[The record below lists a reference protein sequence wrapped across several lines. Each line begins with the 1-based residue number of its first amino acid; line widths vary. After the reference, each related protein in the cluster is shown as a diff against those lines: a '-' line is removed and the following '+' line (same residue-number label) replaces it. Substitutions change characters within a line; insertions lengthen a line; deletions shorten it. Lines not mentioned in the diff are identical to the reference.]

1 MKPRILVLPVSA
13 LIIVAMVVWRY
24 DREPAADSHS
34 LSSETPRL
42 LAPRFALYDQHSQL
56 VKFERYLG
64 RTEILVVFFDDA
76 VPLNEHPLLT
86 RLRRNHAALQASG
99 LQVVAVSQATPH
111 AIRQAEQRA
120 GEAFP
125 FPVLTDI
132 DMQTPIPV
140 PVHRLWGL
148 ADDNSPAV
156 RSGVFHVDRRGMVEY
171 AGAYPAP
178 LDDPQQFLSERIGNT
193 TLQQERPST

>member
-1 MKPRILVLPVSA
+1 MKPRILVLPIAA
-13 LIIVAMVVWRY
+13 LIIAALVVWRY
-24 DREPAADSHS
+24 QRETTVASQPLGADSP
-34 LSSETPRL
+34 LL
-42 LAPRFALYDQHSQL
+42 LAPRFALYDQHSQM

-64 RTEILVVFFDDA
+64 RTEILVVFFDD
-76 VPLNEHPLLT
+76 VTPLDVNPLLS
-86 RLRRNHAALQASG
+86 RLRRDHTALEASG

-120 GEAFP
+120 GEQFP

-148 ADDNSPAV
+148 ADDKSPAV
-156 RSGVFHVDRRGMVEY
+156 RSGVFHVDRRGMV
-171 AGAYPAP
+171 AYDSAFPAP
-178 LDDPQQFLSERIGNT
+178 LDDPQQFLDERLGT
-193 TLQQERPST
+193 AAEEPLSAT